1 MLRNTNTKWRLSI
14 NKRLII
20 AFIVATFPIY
30 LLAGILYNWTSDL
43 LRKDIMTSTETQSQK
58 YLSELNSTLSR
69 FNSLQYDMLN
79 DEYVIQFANAYDT
92 LESYHKIQLIHFLRS
107 KLVSIRNS
115 SDFIVDVRLY
125 LTNLDIEISA
135 NDGYG
140 QLKVTDIP
148 PEKLK
153 DPYHLITYDD
163 RLLSVAYPLE
173 SEYRTTPEI
182 IVEIEMRT
190 SELHRSFEAALE
202 KDYSGAIVLG
212 LGRNAKNMIVVN
224 DDKLEQSITRQ
235 YGEMKQSTQEASPI
249 QTNKDYIFVRSSLAE
264 NDLYIDHYLYTP
276 TMFEPISKS
285 IIWFWLFFGLTILMV
300 ALYLYYI
307 NRIINKPMV
316 KLVRAFKRIEEGNLE
331 LNIHHNKEDEFG
343 YLYKRFNDM
352 VINLNISIDE
362 IYNQRIHRQNAELKQ
377 LQSQINPHFLY
388 NCLFS
393 IIRLIKMEKDK
404 EAVHFTDQLAKYFQ
418 FITRNSRD
426 TVTLENEVAHAR
438 NYAMLQLARFSDR
451 VTVNFGELPNS
462 IKALSVP
469 RLIIQPI
476 VENAFVHG
484 LENVIEGGILSV
496 SFLDKPEQIVVL
508 VEDNGE
514 DSEDAI
520 KKLSAL
526 LSDTQDE
533 QEISGILNVHRRL
546 QYKYGPESGIKVSP
560 SELGGVKIE
569 LTISRKEASDDVPD
583 VNCG

>member
-1 MLRNTNTKWRLSI
+1 
-14 NKRLII
+14 
-20 AFIVATFPIY
+20 
-30 LLAGILYNWTSDL
+30 
-43 LRKDIMTSTETQSQK
+43 
-58 YLSELNSTLSR
+58 
-69 FNSLQYDMLN
+69 
-79 DEYVIQFANAYDT
+79 
-92 LESYHKIQLIHFLRS
+92 
-107 KLVSIRNS
+107 
-115 SDFIVDVRLY
+115 
-125 LTNLDIEISA
+125 
-135 NDGYG
+135 
-140 QLKVTDIP
+140 
-148 PEKLK
+148 
-153 DPYHLITYDD
+153 
-163 RLLSVAYPLE
+163 
-173 SEYRTTPEI
+173 
-182 IVEIEMRT
+182 MRT

-202 KDYSGAIVLG
+202 KEYSGAIVLG
-212 LGRNAKNMIVVN
+212 LGRNTKNMIVVN
-224 DDKLEQSITRQ
+224 DDKLEQSITRY
-235 YGEMKQSTQEASPI
+235 YGEMKQSTQESSPI
-249 QTNKDYIFVRSSLAE
+249 QTNKDYIFVKSSLAE

-285 IIWFWLFFGLTILMV
+285 IVWFWLFFGLTILMV

-307 NRIINKPMV
+307 NKIINKPMV

-331 LNIHHNKEDEFG
+331 LNIQHNKEDEFG
-343 YLYKRFNDM
+343 YLYERFNDM
-352 VINLNISIDE
+352 LINLNISIDE

-426 TVTLENEVAHAR
+426 TVPLENEVAHAR

-451 VTVNFGELPNS
+451 VTVDFGELPVN

-484 LENVIEGGILSV
+484 LENVIEGGILRV
-496 SFLDKPEQIVVL
+496 SFLDEPEQIVVL

-526 LSDTQDE
+526 LSSTQDE

-560 SELGGVKIE
+560 SDLGGVKIE
-569 LTISRKEASDDVPD
+569 LTIARKEASIDVPD
-583 VNCG
+583 VNRG